1 MDRLACDDRIKGLC
15 SLFDLSGDREKQ
27 RLTGPPAETAIGD
40 TAPAFSADGRTLAFT
55 RQILNGVGD
64 LYLLHLA
71 SGYQPQGEPERV
83 ASANVRNSGASWMPD
98 GRELVFSSG
107 NWFSSGLW
115 RISAQK
121 PVAPRRLAFAPDN
134 ATAPS
139 VSQQGNRL
147 SYVVSKFDTDIWRVT
162 LPAPGGKPVSPTR
175 FIGST
180 KLEFYPSY
188 SPDGKR
194 IAFVSDRSVA
204 SEIWVCDADGSNLTR
219 LTSSGDADQPRWSP
233 DGEII
238 AFASGTGGKRE
249 ISAISANGGKTRRLI
264 SHPAQGQW
272 PYWSRNGEWLYFTSI
287 NKGRY
292 DISKMP
298 SKGGQAVQITRNG
311 GDRPE
316 ESPDGKM
323 IYYSKG
329 FPNEVSLW
337 RVPASGG
344 EEVKVL
350 DVVHREGQWTV
361 GRLGIYFFSL
371 PDTLGHS
378 DVRIYEF
385 ATGKI
390 KTLLTIERQIFL
402 SIAVSPDGRTIL
414 YPQIDEAGSD
424 LMLVE
429 NFR

>member
-1 MDRLACDDRIKGLC
+1 MVWAGLAGLLVLAGIGVWFGRSKTGTPEASLVAVPLTTYPGTEDTPSFSPDGMQVAFSWCPENSDKNCHIYIKQLGVEPPSRLTDHPSADYSPAWSPDGQTIGFVR
-15 SLFDLSGDREKQ
+15 SLTPTRSALILIPQRGGRERVLDVLDKSGQREPLDVPYLAWTPDSRWIVWPVMTESKVFALFLISVETGEKQ

-71 SGYQPQGEPERV
+71 SGYQPQGEPEKV
-83 ASANVRNSGASWMPD
+83 ASAKVRNSGASWMPD

-121 PVAPRRLAFAPDN
+121 PVAPRRLAFAADN

-162 LPAPGGKPVSPTR
+162 LPARGGKPVSPTR

-194 IAFVSDRSVA
+194 IAFVSDRSGA

-264 SHPAQGQW
+264 S
-272 PYWSRNGEWLYFTSI
+272 
-287 NKGRY
+287 
-292 DISKMP
+292 
-298 SKGGQAVQITRNG
+298 
-311 GDRPE
+311 
-316 ESPDGKM
+316 
-323 IYYSKG
+323 
-329 FPNEVSLW
+329 
-337 RVPASGG
+337 
-344 EEVKVL
+344 
-350 DVVHREGQWTV
+350 
-361 GRLGIYFFSL
+361 RLHAYAAPIC
-371 PDTLGHS
+371 T
-378 DVRIYEF
+378 
-385 ATGKI
+385 
-390 KTLLTIERQIFL
+390 
-402 SIAVSPDGRTIL
+402 
-414 YPQIDEAGSD
+414 
-424 LMLVE
+424 
-429 NFR
+429 